1 MWISS
6 ISYGAWLYEPCF
18 VYANIAYMKSTFTS
32 STKVFF
38 RKLLGLENG
47 AKLTRLPFVLA
58 HVLAYSV
65 VFFLLQFIKY
75 ATAGEAGMTSMSQF
89 TFAVIIFISTLVLF
103 PIHIRRAHD
112 LGWSLRMPFYFSVL
126 PAFLR
131 IVCLMV
137 PLVAFFNPELITN
150 MMAVMPYIGLVFW
163 FLNQVQ
169 LVFMVILFFA
179 PSVAGHNRFGGPA
192 GTSFTLENIYGFK
205 LFKKLAK

>member
-1 MWISS
+1 
-6 ISYGAWLYEPCF
+6 
-18 VYANIAYMKSTFTS
+18 MKSTFTS
-32 STKVFF
+32 SIKVFF
-38 RKLLGLENG
+38 RKLLGLDNS

-58 HVLAYSV
+58 HVLGYAV

-75 ATAGEAGMTSMSQF
+75 STSGQAGMASMDQF
-89 TFAVIIFISTLVLF
+89 TFAVIIFVSTLVLF

-112 LGWSLRMPFYFSVL
+112 LGWSLRMPFYFSIL

-131 IVCLMV
+131 IACLLI
-137 PLVAFFNPELITN
+137 PLVALFNPELITN
-150 MMAVMPYIGLVFW
+150 LFTIMPYIGLVFW

-179 PSVAGHNRFGGPA
+179 PSVAGHNRFGGPV